1 MKYLRLT
8 FLLIFFLGSSHY
20 LRAQQREIPIKQI
33 TFKLDQISDIEY
45 ENEYFVTFKFN
56 KGSKYVF
63 KITNGIDNYV
73 GIAVMELMD
82 ADNLVLTN
90 VYNDKYFDK
99 VTFQC
104 NKTGFYDLLIKF
116 KDNKLG
122 NSVVD
127 ISMLE

>member
-63 KITNGIDNYV
+63 KITNGIGNYV

>member
-1 MKYLRLT
+1 MKLLRLT
-8 FLLIFFLGSSHY
+8 LLLIFFLGASHA
-20 LRAQQREIPIKQI
+20 LRAQEKEIPIKQV

-45 ENEYFVTFKFN
+45 ENEYYVTYKFN

-63 KITNGIDNYV
+63 KITNGIDDAV

-122 NSVVD
+122 NSRID

>member
-1 MKYLRLT
+1 M
-8 FLLIFFLGSSHY
+8 
-20 LRAQQREIPIKQI
+20 LRAQEKEIPVKQI

-56 KGSKYVF
+56 KGSNYVF
-63 KITNGIDNYV
+63 KITNGIDDAP

-90 VYNDKYFDK
+90 VYNDKYYNK

-122 NSVVD
+122 NSAID
-127 ISMLE
+127 IAMLE